1 MLWNPRLAAMAA
13 PQIVRSASDRP
24 EDSPHDEDQSMNVFR
39 YTTNRVFILLS
50 ILTAALLARPAN
62 AQAVTVTNFGCGGTR
77 LSFTAITGAATYAV
91 SIEEQ
96 LNCTVCGIASWYT
109 TRTADV
115 GSYPTTPLIVGRTP
129 AFVGRW
135 KVVGRN
141 SAGSVV
147 GSTLYSASGISHASS
162 GAPYVTSVPSSRTV
176 CIGSS
181 VVLRASEFNNPG
193 AYYQWRRNTIPI
205 VGATGPTYTVT
216 MQAADPA
223 STVYECIVGN
233 ACEPLVTAPVTVF
246 KGAAN
251 PLTEVSVQSYEER
264 ETMTT
269 TFGPNSTC
277 SVLTSSVVRSGACQA
292 SFASLA
298 AGSLAANISNP
309 TLASSDT
316 RKDSTSEL
324 RFSVAEETTFAFT
337 ASSGPY
343 IEGCPVPD
351 RATVA
356 LTGPVSFSAAL
367 TTGESTD
374 GQYVLVPGEYVLT
387 LNLQNGDLGCRNCGT
402 CGPSC
407 VANCNCLRQAVSL
420 TFEGRFVV
428 TTACGS
434 PNAASCCV
442 VHDSPGC
449 ANAECCRNVCVIDPY
464 CCDFQWDSLC
474 VSETKANCTTCAGG
488 TGDLNGD
495 GVVNGVDLA
504 ELLSNWGLPGGD
516 VNGDGTTDANDLAI
530 LLSNWS

>member
-1 MLWNPRLAAMAA
+1 
-13 PQIVRSASDRP
+13 
-24 EDSPHDEDQSMNVFR
+24 MNVFR
-39 YTTNRVFILLS
+39 YTTNRALIFLS
-50 ILTAALLARPAN
+50 ILTAALFARPAN
-62 AQAVTVTNFGCGGTR
+62 AQAVTVTNLGCGGTR
-77 LSFTAITGAATYAV
+77 LSFTAITGAATYTV

-96 LNCTVCGIASWYT
+96 INCTSCIGPLWTT
-109 TRTADV
+109 TRTTDFAAY
-115 GSYPTTPLIVGRTP
+115 SSTPLIVAQNP

-141 SAGSVV
+141 AAGSVV
-147 GSTLYSASGISHASS
+147 GSTLYSTSGVSHAST
-162 GAPYVTSVPSSRTV
+162 GIPYVTVVPSTQTV
-176 CIGSS
+176 CIGTSTI
-181 VVLRASEFNNPG
+181 LRASEYSNPG
-193 AYYQWRRNTIPI
+193 ATHQWRRNNVAIP
-205 VGATGPTYTVT
+205 GATASTLTVA
-216 MQAADPA
+216 MQASDPA
-223 STVYECIVGN
+223 SAIYDCVVGN
-233 ACEPLVTAPVTVF
+233 ACGNRATGAVTVI

-251 PLTEVSVQSYEER
+251 PLTDVNVQSYEER
-264 ETMTT
+264 ETITT
-269 TFGPNSTC
+269 SLNGSGTC
-277 SVLTSSVVRSGACQA
+277 ATDTSSVVRSGACQA
-292 SFASLA
+292 SFASLGK
-298 AGSLAANISNP
+298 GSLAAYISNP

-343 IEGCPVPD
+343 IEGCPAPD

-420 TFEGRFVV
+420 TFEGHFVV